1 MPETDLV
8 GLLAIVLAAAL
19 AGGALAHVLGLPPV
33 LGYLLAGLLLGPY
46 TPGPVAD
53 VGPVQRLADVG
64 VALLMFGL
72 GLQLSLRGL
81 REVGPVAVGGGLVQ
95 VGAVIGLGML
105 IGRALGLGTTASLV
119 AGWAVASSSTTIAL
133 RLLEDRGEVDS
144 VHGRVAVGVS
154 MVQDLSLVP
163 LLVAMPVLGG
173 NEESLGLTLGLTA
186 AKAAAFLAVTYFLAT
201 RVAPKALSL
210 LALRGSREMF
220 LLGTLVLALGGTA
233 LGAVTG
239 LSPAFGAFLAG
250 LVLAES
256 EHAQQ
261 GLAEVV
267 PLRSAFAAL
276 FFVSMG
282 MLMDPRTLVEA
293 PAEVLALTALGT
305 VGKLT
310 IVGGL
315 ALAFG
320 YLPRTALLSGL
331 LLAQTGEFAFL
342 AVSVAGD
349 EGVLDERT
357 SSALLGSAFLSL
369 LLAPFALRW
378 GAALADS
385 LLRASPPA
393 AVEVPTGETLV
404 NHVVVC
410 GLGEAG
416 SELVAALRRRGF
428 RCLVIEQDPV
438 AVRWLREQGIP
449 YVHGEPTS
457 PLVLEQA
464 QLTRARVLA
473 ITQADPASA
482 QAIVATAKR
491 LAPEVD
497 VIARGAGPETHR
509 ALRELGANEVVHP
522 GFEAGLEF
530 VRHTLHRLGVS
541 SAEVQAY
548 LQRRRRDYY
557 VSE

>member
-8 GLLAIVLAAAL
+8 GLLAVVLAAAL
-19 AGGALAHVLGLPPV
+19 AGVALAHALRVPPV
-33 LGYLLAGLLLGPY
+33 IGYLVAGLVLGPY
-46 TPGPVAD
+46 TPGPVAE

-81 REVGPVAVGGGLVQ
+81 REVGPVAIGGGLVQ

-105 IGRALGLGTTASLV
+105 VGRLLGLGTTASLV

-133 RLLEDRGEVDS
+133 RLLEERGEVDS
-144 VHGRVAVGVS
+144 VHGRVAVGVL

-173 NEESLGLTLGLTA
+173 SEGSLGMTLGLTA
-186 AKAAAFLAVTYFLAT
+186 AKAAGFLLLTYVLAT
-201 RVAPKALSL
+201 RVVPRLLSL

-220 LLGTLVLALGGTA
+220 LLATLVLALGGTA
-233 LGAVTG
+233 LGALTG
-239 LSPAFGAFLAG
+239 LSAAFGAFLAG

-293 PAEVLALTALGT
+293 PTEVLAFTALGT
-305 VGKLT
+305 VGKLV

-342 AVSVAGD
+342 AVSLAGD

-357 SSALLGSAFLSL
+357 ASALLGSAFLSL

-385 LLRASPPA
+385 LLRAAPPA
-393 AVEVPTGETLV
+393 EVGVAAGETLV

-416 SELVAALRRRGF
+416 SELVTALRRRSF
-428 RCLVIEQDPV
+428 RCLVIEQDPR

-449 YVHGEPTS
+449 YVHGEPAS
-457 PLVLEQA
+457 PAVLAQA
-464 QLTRARVLA
+464 QLARARVLA
-473 ITQADPASA
+473 ITHADPASA
-482 QAIVATAKR
+482 EAIVAAAR
-491 LAPEVD
+491 ALAPQVD
-497 VIARGAGPETHR
+497 IVARGAGPESHR
-509 ALRELGANEVVHP
+509 TLRRLGADEVVHP